1 MNITTKNQKSIILI
15 IDDNITN
22 IKVIAKHLNDNDFIT
37 IVARNGQ
44 AGLERA
50 RFSQPDLILL
60 DVLMPGM
67 DGFETCRCLKADEF
81 TKDIPVL
88 FMTVLS
94 ETSDKLKGFESGGL
108 DYVTKPIQEEEVLA
122 RITTHLNLRKLQK
135 CLEEKNAKLHF
146 QAMLMDQ
153 IKDSIFSTDMEGRI
167 TYINQAAVRSF
178 RKTQEE
184 VIGKTVCVLGESPE
198 YTAVQN
204 KIIKKT
210 LSDGKWQGKV
220 VNYDK
225 SGTEHIFETKTWL
238 IHDKNG
244 EHKGMVS
251 TSTDITE
258 QANMQDALVKAKET
272 AETAS
277 KAKGAFLA
285 NMGHELRSP
294 LNSIIGFSRIMARD
308 KNLSSEYQKNLD
320 VIHRS
325 GEHLL
330 SLIDDV
336 LNMSSINAGNATLAE
351 EDFDIYSLMDDMRN
365 MFRLKADEK
374 ALSLDFYLASDLP
387 RYVRTDETKLRQVL
401 INLFSNA
408 IKFTNEGSVICRL
421 SLAATSNRQPATGNQ
436 QSIYFEVEDTGL
448 GIDRDELPNIFEP
461 FIQARE
467 GKKSRKGTGL
477 GLSISQKYVQLMGG
491 EISAG
496 SEPGR
501 GSVFT
506 FDIQVSLPEALDNNM
521 IRQISPDVVLLESD
535 QLRISKASTIES
547 ALISDRLKAL
557 PDQWYIDLKT
567 ATRVTDPEKS
577 NAVIQQIREKDEIL
591 ADFLADLL
599 EQYRF
604 DIIQELLEKNEKE
617 MSVQKF
623 AEKSEE

>member
-22 IKVIAKHLNDNDFIT
+22 IKVIARYLNDNDFIT
-37 IVARNGQ
+37 IVARNGET
-44 AGLERA
+44 GLERA
-50 RFSQPDLILL
+50 RFSQPDLILM

-94 ETSDKLKGFESGGL
+94 ETSDKLKGFESGGV

-135 CLEEKNAKLHF
+135 RLEEKNAKLHF

-153 IKDSIFSTDMEGRI
+153 IKDSIFATDIEGRI
-167 TYINQAAVRSF
+167 TYINQAAARSF
-178 RKTQEE
+178 NKTQKE
-184 VIGKTVCVLGESPE
+184 VIGRTVCVLGESPE
-198 YTAVQN
+198 YNAVQN
-204 KIIKKT
+204 KIINKT

-225 SGTEHIFETKTWL
+225 SGTEHIFETRTWL

-244 EHKGMVS
+244 EHEGMVS
-251 TSTDITE
+251 ISTDITE
-258 QANMQDALVKAKET
+258 QANMQDALLKAKEA
-272 AETAS
+272 AEIAS
-277 KAKGAFLA
+277 KAKGSFLA

-330 SLIDDV
+330 SLIDDI

-374 ALSLDFYLASDLP
+374 ALRLDFYLAPDLP

-421 SLAATSNRQPATGNQ
+421 SSATTTNNQ
-436 QSIYFEVEDTGL
+436 QSIYFEVEDTGS
-448 GIDRDELPNIFEP
+448 GIDHDELPNIFEP
-461 FIQARE
+461 FMQARE
-467 GKKSRKGTGL
+467 GRKSGKGTGL

-506 FDIQVSLPEALDNNM
+506 FDIQVSMPETLDNNM
-521 IRQISPDVVLLESD
+521 IRQTSPNVVILEPD
-535 QLRISKASTIES
+535 QLRMSEADTIEA

-557 PDQWYIDLKT
+557 PDQWYIDLKS

-577 NAVIQQIREKDEIL
+577 NALIQQIREQDGM
-591 ADFLADLL
+591 LADLL
-599 EQYRF
+599 ADLVEQYRF

-617 MSVQKF
+617 ISVQKIV
-623 AEKSEE
+623 EKSEE